1 MARGSVEA
9 VPTIDP
15 VAYLRGIPPFHALP
29 AALFDEAARKL
40 EVGLFPAGTQLG
52 RVGGEPLKH
61 LYVIRK
67 GAVHIERD
75 GRTLQVL
82 EEGEAFGFTSLITD
96 KATLDVFVDEDLLAY
111 RIPAEDFRRLLGEA
125 RFASHFTEQ
134 LSERLKAS
142 LEHSPVATF
151 QPNLAMPVGQ
161 LLRGPPV
168 WVEPGATVAEAA
180 RLMSAAGISSVLVRS
195 EPPGIVTDRDFRN
208 RVLAGGLGSDVPVT
222 RVFSRPLLTVAAE
235 TPIYE
240 VWTVLLDARVHHLPV
255 TRDGAVVGVLTS
267 TDILRS
273 TAQGPVAVLRSVERL
288 ASRASLGGYSTR
300 VTEMVAALL
309 AGGLDPMAI
318 AGLVARLN
326 DALLRRLLHW
336 AVADLGAPPAPYAW
350 IVFGSE
356 GRMEQTLLTDQD
368 NALVYDDE
376 GGAHREWFQALA
388 EKVNGDLETAGFP
401 RCPGGYMAKSWHGT
415 LTEWTGR
422 FTGWTDV
429 PTPQALLVASIFFD
443 FRKVGGDL
451 DLAPLERVIVEAAH
465 KLVFLRLLAKDAL
478 ALRPPQLLLLRLRGS
493 NSTVD
498 LKANGISPVVALAR
512 RCALEAGSQAK
523 STIHRLEAARRAGL
537 LDDDTLATMSEA
549 YRFLLGLRLRLQLHM
564 TAAGKPVSNKIALS
578 ALNAIERSRVK
589 DSFRAIRDWQDE
601 AADRFHVD
609 F

>member
-1 MARGSVEA
+1 

-15 VAYLRGIPPFHALP
+15 VAYLRGIAPFHALP
-29 AALFDEAARKL
+29 AALFDEVARNL

-52 RVGGEPLKH
+52 RVGGEPLQH

-82 EEGEAFGFTSLITD
+82 EEGEAFGFTSMITE

-111 RIPAEDFRRLLGEA
+111 RLPAEDFRKLLGDA
-125 RFASHFTEQ
+125 RFAGHFTEQ

-151 QPNLAMPVGQ
+151 QPDLAMPVGL
-161 LLRGPPV
+161 LLRGPAV

-180 RLMSAAGISSVLVRS
+180 RLMSEAGISSVLVRT

-208 RVLAGGLGSDVPVT
+208 RVLAQGLSSGVPVAQ
-222 RVFSRPLLTVAAE
+222 VLSSPLITVDAE

-240 VWTVLLDARVHHLPV
+240 VWSVLLDGRVHHLPI
-255 TRDGAVVGVLTS
+255 TRDGEVVGVLTS

-288 ASRASLGGYSTR
+288 ASRDSLGGYATR

-326 DALLRRLLHW
+326 DALVRRLLHW
-336 AVADLGAPPAPYAW
+336 AVADLGAPPAPFAW

-368 NALVYDDE
+368 NALIYADE
-376 GGAHREWFQALA
+376 GGPHREWFQSLA
-388 EKVNGDLETAGFP
+388 GKVNGDLERAGFP
-401 RCPGGYMAKSWHGT
+401 PCRGGYMARSWHGT
-415 LTEWTGR
+415 RTEWTQR
-422 FTGWTDV
+422 FLGWTDV
-429 PTPQALLVASIFFD
+429 PTPQALLVSSIFFD
-443 FRKVGGDL
+443 FRKVGGEL
-451 DLAPLERVIVEAAH
+451 DLAPLEQVIAAAAH
-465 KLVFLRLLAKDAL
+465 KQLFLRLLAKDAL
-478 ALRPPQLLLLRLRGS
+478 AFRPPPLLLLRLRGAS
-493 NSTVD
+493 STID
-498 LKANGISPVVALAR
+498 LKSNGISPVVGMVR
-512 RCALEAGSQAK
+512 RFALEAGSEAR
-523 STIHRLEAARRAGL
+523 STIGRLEAARRAGL
-537 LDDDTLATMSEA
+537 LDEDALATLSEA
-549 YRFLLGLRLRLQLHM
+549 YRFLLGLRLRLQLSM
-564 TAAGKPVSNKIALS
+564 TAAGRPVTNKVALS

-589 DSFRAIRDWQDE
+589 DSFRAIRDWQDL
-601 AADRFHVD
+601 AAIQCHVET
-609 F
+609 

>member
-1 MARGSVEA
+1 

-29 AALFDEAARKL
+29 AELFDEVARNL

-52 RVGGEPLKH
+52 KVGGDPLKH

-82 EEGEAFGFTSLITD
+82 EEGEAFGFTSLITE

-111 RIPAEDFRRLLGEA
+111 RIPAEHFKKLLA
-125 RFASHFTEQ
+125 DASFASHFTEQ

-151 QPNLAMPVGQ
+151 QPDLAMAVGQ
-161 LLRGPPV
+161 LLRRPPV
-168 WVEPGATVAEAA
+168 WVEAGATVAEAA
-180 RLMSAAGISSVLVRS
+180 RLMSAAGISSVLVRT

-240 VWTVLLDARVHHLPV
+240 VWKVLLDARVHHLPV
-255 TRDGAVVGVLTS
+255 TRDGVVVGMLTS

-288 ASRASLGGYSTR
+288 ASRASLGGYATR

-326 DALLRRLLHW
+326 DTLLRRLLHW
-336 AVADLGAPPAPYAW
+336 AVEDLGASPVPFAW

-368 NALVYDDE
+368 NALIYADQ
-376 GGAHREWFQALA
+376 GSAHREWFQALA
-388 EKVNGDLETAGFP
+388 DKVNGDLEAAGFP
-401 RCPGGYMAKSWHGT
+401 RCPGGYVARSWHGT
-415 LTEWTGR
+415 LSDWVQR
-422 FTGWTDV
+422 FQGWTDV

-451 DLAPLERVIVEAAH
+451 DLEPLEALVAAAAH
-465 KLVFLRLLAKDAL
+465 RPVFLRLLAKDAL
-478 ALRPPQLLLLRLRGS
+478 AFRPPPLLLMRLRGAT
-493 NSTVD
+493 STID
-498 LKANGISPVVALAR
+498 LKANGIGPVVGLAR
-512 RCALEAGSQAK
+512 RFALEAGSQART
-523 STIHRLEAARRAGL
+523 TIGRLEAARRAGL
-537 LDDDTLATMSEA
+537 LDEDTLVTMSEA

-564 TAAGKPVSNKIALS
+564 TAAGKPISNKVSLA

-589 DSFRAIRDWQDE
+589 DSFRAIRDWQDQ
-601 AADRFHVD
+601 AASQFHVD

>member
-1 MARGSVEA
+1 M
-9 VPTIDP
+9 PTIDP

-29 AALFDEAARKL
+29 AALFDEAARHL
-40 EVGLFPAGTQLG
+40 EVGVFPAGSQLG
-52 RVGGEPLKH
+52 RVGGDPLQH

-67 GAVHIERD
+67 GAVHIERS

-82 EEGEAFGFTSLITD
+82 EEGESFGFTSMITET
-96 KATLDVFVDEDLLAY
+96 ATLDVFVDEDLLAY
-111 RIPAEDFRRLLGEA
+111 RIPAADFRKLLGDA

-151 QPNLAMPVGQ
+151 QPDLAMPVGQ
-161 LLRGPPV
+161 LLRGPPT

-180 RLMSAAGISSVLVRS
+180 RIMSAAGISSVLVRT

-208 RVLAGGLGSDVPVT
+208 RVLAGGLASDVPVT

-235 TPIYE
+235 TPIYQ
-240 VWTVLLDARVHHLPV
+240 VWTELLDARVHHLPV
-255 TRDGAVVGVLTS
+255 TRDGVIVGVLTS

-288 ASRASLGGYSTR
+288 ASRASLGGYARR
-300 VTEMVAALL
+300 VMEMVAALL

-336 AVADLGAPPAPYAW
+336 AVEDLGPPPAPYAW

-368 NALVYDDE
+368 NALIYADE
-376 GGAHREWFQALA
+376 GGGHREWFQAFA

-401 RCPGGYMAKSWHGT
+401 RCPGGYMARSWHGT
-415 LTEWTGR
+415 LAEWTAR
-422 FTGWTDV
+422 FLGWTDV

-443 FRKVGGDL
+443 YRKVGGDL
-451 DLAPLERVIVEAAH
+451 DLGPLERIIDQAAR
-465 KLVFLRLLAKDAL
+465 KPVFLRLLAKDAL
-478 ALRPPQLLLLRLRGS
+478 HFRPPPLLLLRLRGS
-493 NSTVD
+493 SSTVD
-498 LKANGISPVVALAR
+498 LKSNGISPVVGLAR
-512 RCALEAGSQAK
+512 RFALEAGSRSR
-523 STIHRLEAARRAGL
+523 STIERLEAARRAGL
-537 LDDDTLATMSEA
+537 LDEDTLATMSEA
-549 YRFLLGLRLRLQLHM
+549 YRFLLGLRLRLQLRM
-564 TAAGKPVSNKIALS
+564 TAAGTPVTNKVALS
-578 ALNAIERSRVK
+578 ALSAIERSRVK

-601 AADRFHVD
+601 AALQFHVD

>member
-1 MARGSVEA
+1 M
-9 VPTIDP
+9 PTIDP

-29 AALFDEAARKL
+29 PTLFEEVARGL

-52 RVGGEPLKH
+52 KVGGDPLRH

-82 EEGEAFGFTSLITD
+82 EEGEAFGFTSLITE

-111 RIPAEDFRRLLGEA
+111 RIPAEHFKKLLADA

-151 QPNLAMPVGQ
+151 QPDMAMEVGQ

-180 RLMSAAGISSVLVRS
+180 RLMSAASISSVLVRS

-208 RVLAGGLGSDVPVT
+208 RVLAGGLGSEVPVT
-222 RVFSRPLLTVAAE
+222 RVFSRPLLTVDAE

-240 VWTVLLDARVHHLPV
+240 VWNVLLDARVHHLPV

-288 ASRASLGGYSTR
+288 ASRASLGGYAKR

-336 AVADLGAPPAPYAW
+336 AVEDMGAPPAPYAW
-350 IVFGSE
+350 LVFGSE

-368 NALVYDDE
+368 NALIYADE
-376 GGAHREWFQALA
+376 GGGHRDWFQTFA
-388 EKVNGDLETAGFP
+388 EKVNGDLEKAGFP

-415 LTEWTGR
+415 LTEWTQR

-429 PTPQALLVASIFFD
+429 PTPQALLVSSIFFD

-451 DLAPLERVIVEAAH
+451 DLQVLDDLIAASAN
-465 KLVFLRLLAKDAL
+465 KPVFLRLLAKDAL
-478 ALRPPQLLLLRLRGS
+478 AFRPPPLLLMKLRGAT
-493 NSTVD
+493 STID
-498 LKANGISPVVALAR
+498 LKANGISPVVGLAR
-512 RCALEAGSQAK
+512 RFALEAGSQARG
-523 STIHRLEAARRAGL
+523 TIGRLEAARRAGL
-537 LDDDTLATMSEA
+537 LEEDALVTMTEA
-549 YRFLLGLRLRLQLHM
+549 YRFLLGLRLRLQLNM
-564 TAAGKPVSNKIALS
+564 TAAGKPVTNKVPLAS
-578 ALNAIERSRVK
+578 LNAIERSRVK
-589 DSFRAIRDWQDE
+589 DSFRAIRDWQDQ
-601 AADRFHVD
+601 AAAQFHID